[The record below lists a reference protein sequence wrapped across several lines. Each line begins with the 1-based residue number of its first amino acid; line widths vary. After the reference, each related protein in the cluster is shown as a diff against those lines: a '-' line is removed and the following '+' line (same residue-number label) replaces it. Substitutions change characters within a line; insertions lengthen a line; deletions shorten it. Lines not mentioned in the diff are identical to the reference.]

1 MKLYDIIVRPVE
13 TEKAYLMREERK
25 YVFVVHMDANKL
37 QVKQAV
43 EEIYDVSVDRVRT
56 MIMPGKANRTR
67 GRRQTTRRAP
77 FKKAIVT
84 LVEGQR
90 IEALEA

>member
-1 MKLYDIIVRPVE
+1 MRLYDIIVRPVE

-37 QVKQAV
+37 QVKKAV
-43 EEIYDVSVDRVRT
+43 EEIYDVTVERVRT
-56 MIMPGKANRTR
+56 MVMPGKSNRTR
-67 GRRQTTRRAP
+67 GRSRTTRRAP

-84 LVEGQR
+84 VAEGQR